1 MAKGENIS
9 QWISNIGSAV
19 NSIKTNPDMQ
29 TKGLFGGTSK
39 KDLELEIELQA
50 EQMKKMK
57 TWGMVGIG
65 ALMLFCLMMRK

>member
-9 QWISNIGSAV
+9 QWISNIGTAV
-19 NSIKTNPDMQ
+19 NSVKNNPDMK
-29 TKGLFGGTSK
+29 TKGLFGTSK
-39 KDLELEIELQA
+39 KDLEMEIQLQN
-50 EQMKKMK
+50 EQMQKMK